1 MTEIEKIIT
10 SKPEDRVTRTELVP
24 FIAVPERTT
33 DKKASPATTFKD
45 ATKED
50 INAFVQNQKTL
61 DEQGKTRLSE
71 RLLKIQQRLK
81 EQHSSDNERGI

>member
-10 SKPEDRVTRTELVP
+10 SNTEDRVTRTELVP
-24 FIAVPERTT
+24 FIAIPERST
-33 DKKASPATTFKD
+33 DKKVSPATTFKD

-50 INAFVQNQKTL
+50 IDAFVQNQKTL
-61 DEQGKTRLSE
+61 DEQGKMKLSE